1 MVENLLNR
9 FLLSHN
15 ILCFCPLKGIMVLQQ
30 EKRPQIHQPGKM
42 LAFVHKLI
50 IIRLQN
56 FGAFHIKHPPQP
68 LYHTGALTVNN
79 PLV

>member
-1 MVENLLNR
+1 MYENLPNH

-15 ILCFCPLKGIMVLQQ
+15 ILCFCPLKGIRVLQP
-30 EKRPQIHQPGKM
+30 EKLPQIHQPGIM

-50 IIRLQN
+50 IIRIQN
-56 FGAFHIKHPPQP
+56 FGAFNLTQPPQP
-68 LYHTGALTVNN
+68 LYHTGPLAVNN